1 MPARVGTEGQA
12 VGNSRL
18 ESAHPAFDQEPGHNR
33 VGLMRRREKREGGGG
48 SRRRRRRRRRSKEA
62 EREEKEENEAS
73 LLSLDP
79 LASICNF
86 SSIHWIKVANWEI
99 MFEQDSRSKALIF
112 LNAQIHC
119 RENKSERP
127 VDALAVKISITH
139 SLTT

>member
-1 MPARVGTEGQA
+1 
-12 VGNSRL
+12 
-18 ESAHPAFDQEPGHNR
+18 
-33 VGLMRRREKREGGGG
+33 MRGREKREGGGG

-99 MFEQDSRSKALIF
+99 MFEQDSRLKAI
-112 LNAQIHC
+112 
-119 RENKSERP
+119 
-127 VDALAVKISITH
+127 ISMQLLEHTH
-139 SLTT
+139 SLQGKNDI